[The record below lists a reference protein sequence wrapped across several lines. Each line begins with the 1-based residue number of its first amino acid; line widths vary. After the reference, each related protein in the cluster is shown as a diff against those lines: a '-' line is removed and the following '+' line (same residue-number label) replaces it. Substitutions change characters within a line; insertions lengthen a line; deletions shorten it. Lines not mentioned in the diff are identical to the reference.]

1 MSGISS
7 WALCDDCIVK
17 YIPGPWLLSVG
28 FVFQSAPTLVGVRLM
43 IMQEGNTSLNVVTE
57 NYFMCRI
64 LNTLTSLAILMTE
77 SHAQFCCK
85 SLCYIMLFKLRN
97 KKCLILQSGLTDIR
111 SWYRCAAERCMIRIV
126 LILIGNIFCSNKV
139 TAELQCYGPRGW
151 RRVYSSGIT
160 T

>member
-1 MSGISS
+1 
-7 WALCDDCIVK
+7 
-17 YIPGPWLLSVG
+17 
-28 FVFQSAPTLVGVRLM
+28 
-43 IMQEGNTSLNVVTE
+43 MQEGNTSLNVVTE

-111 SWYRCAAERCMIRIV
+111 RWYRCAAERCMIRIV

-139 TAELQCYGPRGW
+139 TAELQ
-151 RRVYSSGIT
+151 SSRLEKCLQLRDYNLNWATAESILWTFVIELHSFT
-160 T
+160 THWQCVKFVKHPAVNL